1 MRESGVREEAAIGL
15 FAWSAL
21 VRFRHSWH
29 YSVLVEGT
37 AMRES
42 RPSMQTMK
50 ISDVKQQLNSL
61 VNRVYHQETRILI
74 EKSGIPVAGI
84 VSVQDL
90 RRLDQLDRERAERFK
105 ILDEI
110 GDAFKDVP
118 AEELEREV
126 AKALAEARA
135 ELRSERELEVGVK
148 T

>member
-1 MRESGVREEAAIGL
+1 LCSSVFIGTIQ
-15 FAWSAL
+15 
-21 VRFRHSWH
+21 
-29 YSVLVEGT
+29 SVLKGG

-42 RPSMQTMK
+42 PSLTRTETMK

-61 VNRVYHQETRILI
+61 VNRVYRRETRVLI

-90 RRLDQLDRERAERFK
+90 RRLDQLYRERAERFK

-118 AEELEREV
+118 ADELEREV

-135 ELRSERELEVGVK
+135 ELRTEQELVVGVK